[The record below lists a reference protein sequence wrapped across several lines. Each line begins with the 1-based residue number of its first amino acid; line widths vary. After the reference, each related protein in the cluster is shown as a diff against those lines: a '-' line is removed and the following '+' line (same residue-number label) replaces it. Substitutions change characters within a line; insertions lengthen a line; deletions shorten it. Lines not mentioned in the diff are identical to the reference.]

1 LTFATTKTLWFSF
14 LLWDKTKAR
23 MTGPNIMGT
32 KRYLLRATITATMA
46 SGVFFGGFLD
56 LFSCRKTTPKSTGIL
71 EIIFVRENGQKP
83 RQPSHMLTCQS
94 TSD

>member
-1 LTFATTKTLWFSF
+1 
-14 LLWDKTKAR
+14 
-23 MTGPNIMGT
+23 
-32 KRYLLRATITATMA
+32 MA

-56 LFSCRKTTPKSTGIL
+56 LFSCRKTTPKSTGIS